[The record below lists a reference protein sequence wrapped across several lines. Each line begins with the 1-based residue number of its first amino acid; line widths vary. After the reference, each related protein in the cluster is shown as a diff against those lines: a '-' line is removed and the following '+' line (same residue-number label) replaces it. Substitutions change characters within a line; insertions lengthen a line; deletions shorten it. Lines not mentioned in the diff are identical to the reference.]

1 MGTVDMARLKD
12 FLNCCS
18 YLYPEKPY
26 FNPKVYKGPGT
37 SKQLMGLLFPQFVN
51 FIHYYLLEDIVET
64 FGCNVAKEVL
74 QQFTDQNYDH
84 KRKSNIYLTPLLV
97 GKLNSFMVQLK
108 VQVEGNATV
117 VIGKV

>member
-1 MGTVDMARLKD
+1 
-12 FLNCCS
+12 
-18 YLYPEKPY
+18 
-26 FNPKVYKGPGT
+26 
-37 SKQLMGLLFPQFVN
+37 MGLLFPQFVN
-51 FIHYYLLEDIVET
+51 FVHYYLLEDIVET

-117 VIGKV
+117 IIGKV